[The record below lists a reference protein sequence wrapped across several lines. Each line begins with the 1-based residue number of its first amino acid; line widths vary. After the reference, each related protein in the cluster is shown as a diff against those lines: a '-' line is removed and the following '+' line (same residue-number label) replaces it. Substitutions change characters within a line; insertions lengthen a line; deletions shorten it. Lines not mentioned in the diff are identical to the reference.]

1 MLLEIKRSHL
11 MKKYFVL
18 LAILLMFITP
28 LHAQPQQA
36 DAQKAVLITGA
47 STGLGRAM
55 AELLASE
62 GHFVYAGARKDKDMA
77 ELNAIENI
85 QAVRL
90 DVTEQAQIDAAVK
103 TITDEGRG
111 LYGLINNAGVAV
123 LYALAEAP
131 DSEVEWMMDVNL
143 YGPFRVTKAFA
154 PLIIQSKGRISTT
167 GSISGILSGPMFGPY
182 SMSKHAMEAFTDSLA
197 REMEDAGVNVSII
210 EPGNYKSD
218 IVKNVLARM
227 KKQGYDENSPYKAN
241 YERLSGWMAEAEK
254 GQDENGDPQQVAQ
267 AALHAMFSEN
277 PKRRYLVVPNQDQ
290 AERTIKKAIQELTQ
304 LNQDHTYSYSRDELV
319 KMLDEALKETP

>member
-1 MLLEIKRSHL
+1 
-11 MKKYFVL
+11 MKKYFFL
-18 LAILLMFITP
+18 LLIFMIFTP
-28 LHAQPQQA
+28 SLHAQPQLA

-62 GHFVYAGARKDKDMA
+62 GHFVYAGARKEKDMA

-90 DVTEQAQIDAAVK
+90 DVTDQAQIDAAVK

-123 LYALAEAP
+123 LYALTEAP

-154 PLIIQSKGRISTT
+154 PLIVQSKGRISTT

-197 REMEDAGVNVSII
+197 REMEDAGVHVSII

-218 IVKNVLARM
+218 ISKNVLARM
-227 KKQGYDENSPYKAN
+227 KKQGYDETSPYKAN
-241 YERLSGWMAEAEK
+241 YERISGWVAQAEE
-254 GQDENGDPQQVAQ
+254 GQDPNGDPQQVAQ
-267 AALHAMFSEN
+267 AALHAMFSDS
-277 PKRRYLVVPNQDQ
+277 PKRRYLVVPNQRQ
-290 AERTIKKAIQELTQ
+290 AEVTIKKAIQELAQ

-319 KMLDEALKETP
+319 KMLDEALNENP

>member
-1 MLLEIKRSHL
+1 
-11 MKKYFVL
+11 MKKYSVL
-18 LAILLMFITP
+18 LVVALMFISP
-28 LHAQPQQA
+28 LQAEQQQA

-77 ELNAIENI
+77 ELNAIDNI

-90 DVTEQAQIDAAVK
+90 DVTDQAQIDAAVK
-103 TITDEGRG
+103 TITSEGRG
-111 LYGLINNAGVAV
+111 LHGLINNAGVAA

-131 DSEVEWMMDVNL
+131 DSEVEWLMDVNL

-197 REMEDAGVNVSII
+197 REMEDAGVHVSII

-218 IVKNVLARM
+218 IGKNILIRM

-241 YERLSGWMAEAEK
+241 YERISGWVTEAEN
-254 GQDENGDPQQVAQ
+254 GVDENGDPQQVAQ
-267 AALHAMFSEN
+267 AALHAMFSKS
-277 PKRRYLVVPNQDQ
+277 PKRRYLVVPNQEQ
-290 AERTIKKAIQELTQ
+290 AGWTIKKAIQEVAQ
-304 LNQDHTYSYSRDELV
+304 LNQDHAYSYSRDELV
-319 KMLDEALKETP
+319 EMLDEALKENP

>member
-1 MLLEIKRSHL
+1 
-11 MKKYFVL
+11 MKKYILLLLVL
-18 LAILLMFITP
+18 LIFATP

-36 DAQKAVLITGA
+36 DTQKAVLITGA

-90 DVTEQAQIDAAVK
+90 DVTDQAQIDAAVK

-123 LYALAEAP
+123 LYTLAEAP
-131 DSEVEWMMDVNL
+131 DSEVEWLMDVNL

-154 PLIIQSKGRISTT
+154 PLIVQSKGRISTT

-197 REMEDAGVNVSII
+197 REMEDVGVHVSII

-254 GQDENGDPQQVAQ
+254 NQDNTGDPQQVAQ

-277 PKRRYLVVPNQDQ
+277 PKRRYLVVPNQGQ
-290 AERTIKKAIQELTQ
+290 AEVTIKKAIQELAQ
-304 LNQDHTYSYSRDELV
+304 LNQDHSYSYSRDELV
-319 KMLDEALKETP
+319 KMLDEALKENP

>member
-1 MLLEIKRSHL
+1 

-18 LAILLMFITP
+18 LVVLVIFVTP
-28 LHAQPQQA
+28 LQAQPQQA
-36 DAQKAVLITGA
+36 GAQKSVLITGA

-90 DVTEQAQIDAAVK
+90 DVTDQAQIDAAVK
-103 TITDEGRG
+103 TITDAGRG

-131 DSEVEWMMDVNL
+131 DSEVEWLMDVNL

-154 PLIIQSKGRISTT
+154 PLIVQSKGRISTT

-197 REMEDAGVNVSII
+197 REMSDAGVHVSII

-218 IVKNVLARM
+218 IGKNVLARM
-227 KKQGYDENSPYKAN
+227 KKQGFDENSPYKAN
-241 YERLSGWMAEAEK
+241 YERISGWIAQAEK
-254 GQDENGDPQQVAQ
+254 GEDPNGDPQQVAQ
-267 AALHAMFSEN
+267 AALHAMFSET

-290 AERTIKKAIQELTQ
+290 AGWTIKKAIQELAQ
-304 LNQDHTYSYSRDELV
+304 LNQDHAYSYSPDELV
-319 KMLDEALKETP
+319 KMLDEALKENP